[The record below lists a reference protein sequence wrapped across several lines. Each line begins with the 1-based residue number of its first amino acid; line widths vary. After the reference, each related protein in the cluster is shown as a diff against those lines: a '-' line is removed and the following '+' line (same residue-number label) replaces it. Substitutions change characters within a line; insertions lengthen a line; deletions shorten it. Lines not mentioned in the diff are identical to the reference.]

1 MVRLAYGR
9 LLSRAVKG
17 KSAKD
22 TPAARRA
29 AVLGFLGRL
38 PANELGHF
46 VYLMVRPFIPYGPT
60 DGPTD
65 APTDAPTDFGDLM
78 DGDEAATRAI
88 RSLARVTAAD
98 LVATPTSR
106 INGFLELLKT
116 LVQRIGHHTVAFVP
130 EFTRLSLAILHS
142 AESSRLTSTTLT
154 DGLTEGLTEGEEAAP
169 ASASGGSSR
178 KATSA
183 AAAGGAVR
191 SLCLRVLTDLIEQ
204 FHTVHR

>member
-46 VYLMVRPFIPYGPT
+46 VYLMVRPFIPH
-60 DGPTD
+60 GPTD
-65 APTDAPTDFGDLM
+65 ASTDFGDLM
-78 DGDEAATRAI
+78 DGDEAATLAI
-88 RSLARVTAAD
+88 RTLSRVTAAD

-106 INGFLELLKT
+106 VNGFLELLKT
-116 LVQRIGHHTVAFVP
+116 LIQRIGHHTVAFVP
-130 EFTRLSLAILHS
+130 EFTRLALAILHS
-142 AESSRLTSTTLT
+142 SESSRLTSTTLAS
-154 DGLTEGLTEGEEAAP
+154 EGPSEGGDEGEVAP
-169 ASASGGSSR
+169 VSSR
-178 KATSA
+178 KASSK

-191 SLCLRVLTDLIEQ
+191 SLCLRVITDLIEQ